1 MENSRNNRC
10 MSFKLRSVPSSV
22 MKSPAVPLSTV
33 SGCGRVLPAR
43 WSLSSGRGDQTDDRR
58 STTVP
63 TFRSPSF
70 YPVHIHVTVM
80 TTYCY
85 RCSRPLLVSC
95 SFLPV
100 PNLSVWQVCTY
111 RKTHRIYGVQDSL
124 CSQASP
130 GGSREVRPT
139 DNGEPSVLAC
149 RTLFVSDVASG
160 SRTSRARPV
169 LCNPSS

>member
-1 MENSRNNRC
+1 MSSEVSVTLRQLHVSKYEMENSRNNRC

-33 SGCGRVLPAR
+33 SGCGRALPAR
-43 WSLSSGRGDQTDDRR
+43 WSLSSSRGDQTDDHRG
-58 STTVP
+58 TTVP

-70 YPVHIHVTVM
+70 YPVRIHVTFM
-80 TTYCY
+80 TAYCY

-100 PNLSVWQVCTY
+100 PNLSVWQVCTCQ
-111 RKTHRIYGVQDSL
+111 KTHRIYGVQDSL

-130 GGSREVRPT
+130 GGLGRSAPRIT
-139 DNGEPSVLAC
+139 
-149 RTLFVSDVASG
+149 G
-160 SRTSRARPV
+160 SLV
-169 LCNPSS
+169 Y